1 MGIGNVS
8 QAIAAQAEYLRPN
21 LEMLALLSSVLWKR
35 MSVRTDVKA
44 VSNRPA
50 RIPFQPLT
58 GGLFRVG
65 SFDGADMGLGSGP
78 TEAPGSLSCVGFL
91 QASQYT
97 ALAEWST
104 DSSEKA
110 IADYVKLT
118 NDQASATFGGY
129 MDANIANGDGS
140 NTLDTV
146 VSTVSGGIVV
156 NNANSFQ
163 DNQIVDI
170 WTAIGGSLQAT
181 VQINSV
187 DIANNTIWLT
197 AAVPGGVTAG
207 QPILV
212 AGSSGQANS
221 GLFGLRY
228 YNVAGNAGNFMG
240 IQRSSFPGKFSTPNI
255 NLGGKSLTPAVVRA
269 LQAQMILALGQD
281 RVDTADNC
289 AHCNVDAQAA
299 WENNALLVQSV
310 VANQVKGDEATD
322 MLKPNAPTQIAGRP
336 VLVNPRAKPG
346 YIDFLSLKNWWRIET
361 KATDMYEVGGQ
372 TIFPAYGSSGGLQS
386 SNLFYMVV
394 MTQIGTGQPRLNS
407 YVNNFAIPSGYFGH

>member
-8 QAIAAQAEYLRPN
+8 QAIAAQAEFLRPN
-21 LEMLALLSSVLWKR
+21 LEELVLFSSVLWKR
-35 MSVRTDVKA
+35 IGVRTDVKA

-58 GGLFRVG
+58 GNLFRVG
-65 SFDGADMGLGSGP
+65 NFDGADMGLGSGP

-118 NDQASATFGGY
+118 HDQAAKTFAGYLDSA
-129 MDANIANGDGS
+129 AQGDGS
-140 NTLDTV
+140 NTIDTV

-156 NNANSFQ
+156 NNADAFQ
-163 DNQIVDI
+163 DNQVIDI
-170 WTAIGGSLQAT
+170 WTAIGGTLQGTA
-181 VQINSV
+181 QINSV

-197 AAVPGGVTAG
+197 AAVPAGVTAG
-207 QPILV
+207 MPILIS
-212 AGSSGQANS
+212 GSSGQANS

-240 IQRSSFPGKFSTPNI
+240 IQRSSFPGKFSTPNY

-269 LQAQMILALGQD
+269 LQAQMVLKLGKD
-281 RVDTADNC
+281 RVDSADNV

-322 MLKPNAPTQIAGRP
+322 MLKPNAPTTIAGRP
-336 VLVNPRAKPG
+336 VLLNPRAKPG
-346 YIDFLSLKNWWRIET
+346 FIDFLSLKNWFRIET
-361 KATDMYEVGGQ
+361 KATDMYDVGGQ

-394 MTQIGTGQPRLNS
+394 MCQLGTGQPGLNA
-407 YVNNFAIPSGYFGH
+407 YINNYAIPTGYFGH

>member
-44 VSNRPA
+44 TSNRPA

-58 GGLFRVG
+58 GNLFRVG

-110 IADYVKLT
+110 IQDYVKLT
-118 NDQASATFGGY
+118 HDQAAATFGGY
-129 MDANIANGDGS
+129 MDAALQGDGS

-146 VSTVSGGIVV
+146 FGTVAGGIVV
-156 NNANSFQ
+156 NNANAFQ
-163 DNQIVDI
+163 DNQIIDI
-170 WTAIGGSLQAT
+170 WSAIGGALVAT

-197 AAVPGGVTAG
+197 AAVPGGVAAG
-207 QPILV
+207 QPILI

-240 IQRSSFPGKFSTPNI
+240 IQRSSFPGKFSTPNV
-255 NLGGKSLTPAVVRA
+255 NLGGKALTPAVVRA
-269 LQAQMILALGQD
+269 LHAQLILALGPEIANGSD
-281 RVDTADNC
+281 EV

-322 MLKPNAPTQIAGRP
+322 MLKKNAPTQIAGRP
-336 VLVNPRAKPG
+336 ILVNPRAKPG

-372 TIFPAYGSSGGLQS
+372 TIFPAYGASGGLQS

-394 MTQIGTGQPRLNS
+394 MTQVGTGQPRLNP
-407 YVNNFAIPSGYFGH
+407 YVNNFAIPAGYFGH